1 MVPHNSG
8 GPAPVPRDSEGT
20 MTKLTPAAARD
31 LQPGGILWD
40 DQVKGLHLRA
50 WAESKTFALR
60 YRARSGINRRLK
72 VGSYPTLTVDA
83 ARRVAKELAERIA
96 RGEDPAGEWKTERGT
111 PTMNALCDRYLEE
124 WAAKR
129 LKDNSFEQHRQLI
142 DAQIRPGLGT
152 RRVTEIKSVDVDR
165 FLERVFNRDF
175 VEAKSGPKTA
185 HWTAHH
191 TKKLLAKLFKR
202 VNKFFSIQLPHNPME
217 DTKAYGRIKRKR
229 HATTIEMPKL
239 AAAFDKLAEKHPRRA
254 ALFWCLFL
262 TGGRVDEIRL
272 LQGKKLIEK
281 DVGGERRL
289 FIRLTEHKTVA
300 HIGEK
305 DVAVPAQAAKIL
317 ASLPPVKPNEPI
329 FGPISKRRLQ
339 VIWTGIRDAAEA
351 PGLKML
357 DARRT
362 FASFALSAGLSLE
375 IVGEM
380 LGHTDTETT
389 KGYAYL
395 IDEMKHRAAETTAEA
410 IMSAASGGK

>member
-1 MVPHNSG
+1 MV
-8 GPAPVPRDSEGT
+8 A
-20 MTKLTPAAARD
+20 KLTPAAARD

-50 WAESKTFALR
+50 WAGSKTFALR
-60 YRARSGINRRLK
+60 YTARNGVKRRLK

-83 ARRVAKELAERIA
+83 ARRVGKELAERIA
-96 RGEDPAGEWKTERGT
+96 RGEDPGGEWKTARET
-111 PTMNALCDRYLEE
+111 PTVNALCDKYLEE

-129 LKDNSFEQHRQLI
+129 LADNSFEQHRQLI
-142 DAQIRPGLGT
+142 DAQIRPGFGT
-152 RRVTEIKSVDVDR
+152 RRVTEITSVDVDR
-165 FLERVFNRDF
+165 FLERVFKRDF
-175 VEAKSGPKTA
+175 VEAKGGPKTS

-202 VNKFFSIQLPHNPME
+202 VNKFFGIQLPQNPME

-229 HATTIEMPKL
+229 HATKEEMAKL
-239 AAAFDKLAEKHPRRA
+239 AQAFEKLAELHPRRA

-272 LQGKKLIEK
+272 LQGRKLIEK
-281 DVGGERRL
+281 EVGGEKRL
-289 FIRLTEHKTVA
+289 FIRLTEHKTVR

-339 VIWTGIRDAAEA
+339 AVWAAVRDPIA
-351 PGLKML
+351 PGLKLL

-395 IDEMKHRAAETTAEA
+395 LDELKHNAAEQTAAA
-410 IMSAASGGK
+410 IMNAAGGGK